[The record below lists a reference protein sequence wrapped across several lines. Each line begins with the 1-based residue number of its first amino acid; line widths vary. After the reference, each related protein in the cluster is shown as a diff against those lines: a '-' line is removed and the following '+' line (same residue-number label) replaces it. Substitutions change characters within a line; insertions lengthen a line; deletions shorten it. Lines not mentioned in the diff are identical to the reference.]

1 MNGTHWHITTEKQRK
16 NLIAELL
23 EQDIGEHGFLVK
35 IETGKRTSVQNDSMH
50 LYFRLLAETLCEA
63 GLDIRRTLKQDF
75 DIPWTEKSVK
85 ELIWL
90 PVMTALTG
98 KTSTTK
104 LDRKEVGEIFDVI
117 NRHLAETHAV
127 MCSFPNKFGD

>member
-1 MNGTHWHITTEKQRK
+1 MKKYIQTSEGQKWLSDYI
-16 NLIAELL
+16 LDMDL
-23 EQDIGEHGFLVK
+23 GEHGFV
-35 IETGKRTSVQNDSMH
+35 IEINTGKRTSIQNDSMH
-50 LYFRLLAETLCEA
+50 LFFRLLAETLCEA